1 MLPDVGA
8 GPKPQRG
15 GDLSGE
21 QQKHL
26 ERLLQGWR
34 WMETAGGIA
43 PGFTQL
49 GHPLHQP
56 SSSSPWGWERGR
68 SVLVF

>member
-1 MLPDVGA
+1 MPPDMGA
-8 GPKPQRG
+8 GPEPRG
-15 GDLSGE
+15 GGGLSGE
-21 QQKHL
+21 RQKHL

-34 WMETAGGIA
+34 WMEMGGA

-56 SSSSPWGWERGR
+56 SCSSLGGWECSR